1 MSVIIKDRTRIV
13 ISTPGPQ
20 GAAGS
25 GSGSGT
31 VTSITA
37 GAGLTGG
44 TITTSGTLAVS
55 YGSAANTACEGNDAR
70 LSDARTPTS
79 HTHTLSDLAQS
90 GATTNQVATWNGS
103 AWAPATPSGGPGSS
117 ALAETNTFEHVE
129 HFLLGVSLG
138 PQRLIQSTL
147 NGGNIGN
154 ATVSNRPGVVNI
166 STGAS
171 ATSGAYLSWRMSNS
185 ASISDFGAVSSAV
198 YTTEMLGFNLG
209 NSTTTGIVAMGLAR
223 FVAGDATDGV
233 YFRATDDGNWYAVT
247 RNNSTET
254 ATDTGV
260 AQDATTW
267 HRFTCRYTSSSCTFY
282 IDGTLKATHTTNIP
296 TASLNYGAIVLKT
309 AAVTGQIRY
318 QVDYLYAALTYASA
332 ITVDGS

>member
-1 MSVIIKDRTRIV
+1 
-13 ISTPGPQ
+13 
-20 GAAGS
+20 
-25 GSGSGT
+25 
-31 VTSITA
+31 
-37 GAGLTGG
+37 
-44 TITTSGTLAVS
+44 
-55 YGSAANTACEGNDAR
+55 
-70 LSDARTPTS
+70 
-79 HTHTLSDLAQS
+79 
-90 GATTNQVATWNGS
+90 
-103 AWAPATPSGGPGSS
+103 
-117 ALAETNTFEHVE
+117 
-129 HFLLGVSLG
+129 
-138 PQRLIQSTL
+138 
-147 NGGNIGN
+147 
-154 ATVSNRPGVVNI
+154 
-166 STGAS
+166 
-171 ATSGAYLSWRMSNS
+171 MSNS

-198 YTTEMLGFNLG
+198 YTTEMLGGNLG

-223 FVAGDATDGV
+223 FVAADATDGV

-260 AQDATTW
+260 AQDTTTW

-332 ITVDGS
+332 ITVDGA